1 MQYIIK
7 NGDTKIII
15 SALSLGEAK
24 HRAINICDHSKK
36 ITVKEYEGQ
45 TNENI

>member
-15 SALSLGEAK
+15 SALSLDKAK
-24 HRAINICDHSKK
+24 HRAINICDHSKEIIIRK
-36 ITVKEYEGQ
+36 YKGK
-45 TNENI
+45 NEN